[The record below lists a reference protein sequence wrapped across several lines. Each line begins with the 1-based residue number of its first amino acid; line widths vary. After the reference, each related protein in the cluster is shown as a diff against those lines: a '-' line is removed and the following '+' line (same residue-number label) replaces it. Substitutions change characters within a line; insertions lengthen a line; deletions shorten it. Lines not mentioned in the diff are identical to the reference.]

1 MQQDLVT
8 ATTYRDE
15 YETRKAAM
23 VSVSIMTDPTLE
35 LLEQHKSALES
46 KLGQVKQD
54 VSAVLD
60 QVEKEQIEKGKIGDL
75 LLEQKET
82 NKTLVLELNDT
93 KRELDGVRGEI
104 QTLQAKLQE
113 SSDEVQQMNEVIE
126 QDQLHFQEQIDEA
139 EKINSALQQ

>member
-60 QVEKEQIEKGKIGDL
+60 QVEKE
-75 LLEQKET
+75 
-82 NKTLVLELNDT
+82 
-93 KRELDGVRGEI
+93 
-104 QTLQAKLQE
+104 
-113 SSDEVQQMNEVIE
+113 
-126 QDQLHFQEQIDEA
+126 
-139 EKINSALQQ
+139 